1 MAFVRQVTASSD
13 QVGTGQPADNEKG
26 GAEHVNTKRG
36 RRRSGLRGDYA
47 EARELAGV
55 LRDIAD
61 SRGLTLRDLEERMPY
76 ARTSISARLSGESRP
91 EWKFVTSFLAACTS
105 GDRQAAAVLENKVRL
120 LWEAAAPNRA
130 HEVATVPPV
139 QVPADI
145 GAWVTAMREAA
156 AAQQVVARL
165 QLLASRNMG
174 TVQGLLLMT
183 VKLASAAQAL
193 TEERDALRRE
203 LLAHSDTA
211 SELLRTRALLDDA
224 QRRLEAAERLLAQT
238 SRRLDEA
245 LRQREEAERLRRVA
259 IGQTQEAR
267 KRLAQMERHAIA
279 FADSVRAEVQ
289 PGGEATLMDGTDQ
302 LLAAEILRRADDTLS
317 AEASA
322 LDQLQGELASTSTD
336 NGGLSGGQTPA
347 AGSARRAGRSAV
359 PLLQRLAQRQIDQA
373 ASLVRQVPR
382 GGEIAYDGE
391 DRDWLL
397 DLTRE
402 AEHSMDAI
410 SLSTVDGEMRGVD
423 DGFWTSDLGARY
435 LQLQREAITRH
446 VRIRRIFVAENAS
459 LARNQEFLKIT
470 QMQREAGVDVKQLD
484 HELIP
489 KWMQSM
495 IFDFIIFDGAVS
507 YETTPATTF
516 TDGQTRPT
524 IVRTVLSTVP
534 ARVRE
539 LGNCFDQLW
548 AAAFTDHKK
557 S

>member
-1 MAFVRQVTASSD
+1 
-13 QVGTGQPADNEKG
+13 
-26 GAEHVNTKRG
+26 VNTKRG
-36 RRRSGLRGDYA
+36 RRRSGLRGDYT

-76 ARTSISARLSGESRP
+76 ARTSISGRLSGESRP

-130 HEVATVPPV
+130 HEVATGASV

-145 GAWVTAMREAA
+145 GAWVTAMRDTA

-165 QLLASRNMG
+165 QLLASRNMS

-193 TEERDALRRE
+193 TEERDALRLE
-203 LLAHSDTA
+203 LLAHSETA
-211 SELLRTRALLDDA
+211 GELLRTRALLDDT

-259 IGQTQEAR
+259 IGQAQEAR
-267 KRLAQMERHAIA
+267 KRLVQVERHAIA

-289 PGGEATLMDGTDQ
+289 PVGDDATLMDGADQ
-302 LLAAEILRRADDTLS
+302 LLAAEILRRVDDTLS

-322 LDQLQGELASTSTD
+322 FDQLKGELASASAD
-336 NGGLSGGQTPA
+336 NGDLSGGQIPA
-347 AGSARRAGRSAV
+347 AGSARRAGGSAV

-373 ASLVRQVPR
+373 ARLVRQVPR

-402 AEHSMDAI
+402 AEQSIDAI
-410 SLSTVDGEMRGVD
+410 SLSTVDGGMRGL
-423 DGFWTSDLGARY
+423 DGGLWTSDLGARY
-435 LQLQREAITRH
+435 LELQREAIARH
-446 VRIRRIFVAENAS
+446 VRIRRIFVVENAI
-459 LARNQEFLKIT
+459 LARDQTFLRIT
-470 QMQREAGVDVKQLD
+470 QIQREAGVDVKQLD

-489 KWMQSM
+489 EWMRSI

-516 TDGQTRPT
+516 ATGQTRPA

-534 ARVRE
+534 ARVHD
-539 LGNCFDQLW
+539 LGNYFDQLW
-548 AAAFTDHKK
+548 AAAFTDHQKY
-557 S
+557 